1 LQGTRSAILA
11 MADMDDAQLLEVI
24 RTIARRFDVPGIEKE
39 DIALGD
45 LKGNRELWLAHGKEN
60 VLRNVPEQW
69 DEATRL
75 LQGAGLMKETSRQL
89 YTNAIWESTVV

>member
-1 LQGTRSAILA
+1 MCQVLKKKIL
-11 MADMDDAQLLEVI
+11 
-24 RTIARRFDVPGIEKE
+24 RW
-39 DIALGD
+39 GD